1 MIVILLLVTL
11 LAVLAVSVVTIKTI
25 QERKS
30 IKKANITIGYTKRN
44 YEM

>member
-1 MIVILLLVTL
+1 MLLFLLLVTL
-11 LAVLAVSVVTIKTI
+11 LAIVTMSIVTIKTV
-25 QERKS
+25 QERNS